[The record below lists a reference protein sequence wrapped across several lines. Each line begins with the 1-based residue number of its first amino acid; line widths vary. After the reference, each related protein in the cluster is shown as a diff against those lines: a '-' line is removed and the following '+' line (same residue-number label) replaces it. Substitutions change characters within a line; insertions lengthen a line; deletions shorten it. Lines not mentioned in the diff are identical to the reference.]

1 MAKKPAVSKKKK
13 LKNIPNGIA
22 YIHSTFNNTVVTIT
36 DSEGKVVIWKSGG
49 TSGFKG
55 TKKGTPFAAQIAAE
69 QAAQVAIENGMKQI
83 EIKIKGPGSGRE
95 ASIRSIQATGLEVTR
110 IVDITPVPH
119 KELELSAGLS
129 RTTIPRAALKASRF
143 SE

>member
-1 MAKKPAVSKKKK
+1 MAKRPATSKKKK

-69 QAAQVAIENGMKQI
+69 QAAQVAIEDGMKQI
-83 EIKIKGPGSGRE
+83 EIRIKGPGSGRE

-119 KELELSAGLS
+119 NGARPPKK
-129 RTTIPRAALKASRF
+129 RRP
-143 SE
+143 

>member
-1 MAKKPAVSKKKK
+1 MAKKPVAKKKK

-36 DSEGKVVIWKSGG
+36 DAEGKVVIWKSGG

-69 QAAQVAIENGMKQI
+69 QAAQVAIENGMKKI

-95 ASIRSIQATGLEVTR
+95 ASIRSIQATDLEVTR

-119 KELELSAGLS
+119 NGARPPKKKL
-129 RTTIPRAALKASRF
+129 
-143 SE
+143 

>member
-1 MAKKPAVSKKKK
+1 MAKKQVVKKKK
-13 LKNIPNGIA
+13 LKNIPSGIA

-69 QAAQVAIENGMKQI
+69 QAAQVAIENGMKKI

-95 ASIRSIQATGLEVTR
+95 ASIRSIQATELEVTR

-119 KELELSAGLS
+119 NGARPPKKKL
-129 RTTIPRAALKASRF
+129 
-143 SE
+143 

>member
-1 MAKKPAVSKKKK
+1 MAKRPATSKKKK

-22 YIHSTFNNTVVTIT
+22 DIHSTFNNTVVTIT

-119 KELELSAGLS
+119 NGARPPKK
-129 RTTIPRAALKASRF
+129 RRP
-143 SE
+143 